1 VAEVR
6 EEMSPVH
13 ELENRPMTK
22 ISPRRSYLPWIAMAV
37 TMAMLIAGCAFSSEA
52 GPTEPASKV
61 GAGTTAPSEPAVGET
76 VLHSRGSTVTH
87 YFEVAIYADGRV
99 IWAIGD
105 GDPGYLQRR
114 LTPEGV
120 ERLRS
125 RAVSTGLFEQDQGLT
140 LDNVDDP
147 GLREHGVVRGSMEV
161 RRGDRSVIVVWGEG
175 RSVVRSW
182 AEAFV
187 ARDLERTSPATAEQE
202 TEVSE
207 LVAFFRDPTAWRL
220 SKSWYMQTETSPFVP
235 SRLSV
240 VYDSGEPDWS
250 TLPSPAREIIGS
262 SRLEGLSRRDPCRVI
277 STDQARELAR
287 ALTQAGIGADYDSQR
302 GLLVIRAAG
311 SFVHSHPALPH
322 EVAC

>member
-6 EEMSPVH
+6 QEMSPVH
-13 ELENRPMTK
+13 ELENRPMPR

-37 TMAMLIAGCAFSSEA
+37 AMAMLMAGCASSSEA

-61 GAGTTAPSEPAVGET
+61 GAGRTAPSEPAVGET
-76 VLHSRGSTVTH
+76 VLHLQGDV
-87 YFEVAIYADGRV
+87 EVPIYADGRV

-140 LDNVDDP
+140 IDYVDDP

-161 RRGDRSVIVVWGEG
+161 RRGDRSVIVVWGED

-187 ARDLERTSPATAEQE
+187 LAT
-202 TEVSE
+202 
-207 LVAFFRDPTAWRL
+207 WRGPRP
-220 SKSWYMQTETSPFVP
+220 QP
-235 SRLSV
+235 
-240 VYDSGEPDWS
+240 
-250 TLPSPAREIIGS
+250 
-262 SRLEGLSRRDPCRVI
+262 LSRRPK
-277 STDQARELAR
+277 SA
-287 ALTQAGIGADYDSQR
+287 S
-302 GLLVIRAAG
+302 
-311 SFVHSHPALPH
+311 S
-322 EVAC
+322 

>member
-1 VAEVR
+1 
-6 EEMSPVH
+6 VH
-13 ELENRPMTK
+13 DPENRPMKRT
-22 ISPRRSYLPWIAMAV
+22 SPRRSYLPRIAITVA
-37 TMAMLIAGCAFSSEA
+37 MAMLMAGCRSSPEA
-52 GPTEPASKV
+52 GPTEPNSKV
-61 GAGTTAPSEPAVGET
+61 DAGTTAPSEPAFGEP
-76 VLHSRGSTVTH
+76 VLRLSGD
-87 YFEVAIYADGRV
+87 FEVAIYADGRV

-140 LDNVDDP
+140 LDLVDDP

-161 RRGDRSVIVVWGEG
+161 RRGDRSVIVVWGED

-220 SKSWYMQTETSPFVP
+220 SKSWYMQPETSPFVA
-235 SRLSV
+235 SRIRV
-240 VYDSGEPDWS
+240 VYDQGAPDWS
-250 TLPSPAREIIGS
+250 LLPPRAREVVS
-262 SRLEGLSRRDPCRVI
+262 SRLAGLARGDECQAI
-277 STDQARELAR
+277 LTDQARKVAR
-287 ALTQAGIGADYDSQR
+287 ALTQAGIDADYDRER